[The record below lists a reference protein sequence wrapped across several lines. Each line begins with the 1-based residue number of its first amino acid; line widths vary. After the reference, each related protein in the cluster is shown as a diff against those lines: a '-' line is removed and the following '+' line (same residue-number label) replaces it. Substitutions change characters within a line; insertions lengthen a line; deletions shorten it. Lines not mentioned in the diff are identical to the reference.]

1 MQLKTCGL
9 LALGA
14 IASSADAFRDTSP
27 FFLFSTNSFK
37 TQSSQLQSASS
48 LLSSVSTELS
58 SCPSDFYILVSQ
70 PGVHILDFS
79 NRRSAPRLRE
89 RVLQQDDLIKSS
101 FSVSEVAGEFDAAS
115 LQKQLEKE
123 CKAETIVVNGDV
135 LPSGYKHRPQVIM
148 VELPAP
154 PTDISR
160 SSQLVENDGFLATLI
175 DLLPSSN
182 YTVLYTTSPRG
193 TEPIAEADIGHF
205 EMGGNPLQ
213 NPLTFKREFQGRAS
227 HDDKH
232 KNKKKGSLFTDYQ
245 FLSPGL
251 FMGLITTVILGTILY
266 VGLSALNSLQVS
278 YASFDKEN
286 GPAGAAGKKQQ

>member
-14 IASSADAFRDTSP
+14 IASSVDAFRDTSP
-27 FFLFSTNSFK
+27 FFLFSTNSFE

-48 LLSSVSTELS
+48 LLSTVSSDLS

-70 PGVHILDFS
+70 PGVHVLDFS

-89 RVLQQDDLIKSS
+89 RVLKQDGIIKSS
-101 FSVSEVAGEFDAAS
+101 FAVSEVVGEFDADS
-115 LQKQLEKE
+115 LQKQLENK
-123 CKAETIVVNGDV
+123 CKAETVVVNGD
-135 LPSGYKHRPQVIM
+135 
-148 VELPAP
+148 
-154 PTDISR
+154 
-160 SSQLVENDGFLATLI
+160 DGFLATLI

-182 YTVLYTTSPRG
+182 YTVLYTTTPRG
-193 TEPIAEADIGHF
+193 TEPIAEVDIGHF
-205 EMGGNPLQ
+205 EMGANPLQ
-213 NPLTFKREFQGRAS
+213 DPLTFKREFQS
-227 HDDKH
+227 HPSRDDKP
-232 KNKKKGSLFTDYQ
+232 KKRNKSSLFSEYQ

-251 FMGLITTVILGTILY
+251 FMGLITTAILGTILY
-266 VGLSALNSLQVS
+266 VGLSALTSLQVS

>member
-14 IASSADAFRDTSP
+14 IASSVDAFRNTSP
-27 FFLFSTNSFK
+27 FFLFSTNSFE

-48 LLSSVSTELS
+48 LLSTVSSDLS

-70 PGVHILDFS
+70 PGVHVLDFS

-89 RVLQQDDLIKSS
+89 RVLKQDGVIKSS
-101 FSVSEVAGEFDAAS
+101 FTVSEVVGEFDADS
-115 LQKQLEKE
+115 LQKQLENT
-123 CKAETIVVNGDV
+123 CKAETVVVNGDV
-135 LPSGYKHRPQVIM
+135 LPSGYKHRPQVIK
-148 VELPAP
+148 VEFPAP
-154 PTDISR
+154 PVDISR

-182 YTVLYTTSPRG
+182 YTVLYTTTPRG
-193 TEPIAEADIGHF
+193 TEPIAEVDIGHF
-205 EMGGNPLQ
+205 EMGANPLQ
-213 NPLTFKREFQGRAS
+213 DPLTFKREFQS
-227 HDDKH
+227 HPSRDDKP
-232 KNKKKGSLFTDYQ
+232 KKRNKSSLFSEYQ

-251 FMGLITTVILGTILY
+251 FMGLITTAILGTILY
-266 VGLSALNSLQVS
+266 VGLSALTSLQVS